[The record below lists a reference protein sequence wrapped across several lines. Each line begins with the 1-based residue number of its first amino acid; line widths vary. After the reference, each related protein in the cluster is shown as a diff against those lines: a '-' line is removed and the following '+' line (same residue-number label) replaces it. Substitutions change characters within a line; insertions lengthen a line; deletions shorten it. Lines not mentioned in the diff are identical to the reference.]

1 MKKALLT
8 IIVGFAFA
16 TPVMAANNTPTVKV
30 KLNNTTVSILS
41 NNTTLSN
48 IATLSNNVSVAG
60 TSSIGATTAVGFSS
74 IGNTTI
80 SGTGNA
86 NTGSFVIIPAV
97 SHGR

>member
-8 IIVGFAFA
+8 LIVGFAFA

-48 IATLSNNVSVAG
+48 NVSAAG
-60 TSSIGATTAVGFSS
+60 TSSIGATSAAGSSS